1 MNVYVYKEF
10 CDGEAYGEE
19 IIEVYESREDALKKL
34 RERVEEYCECPFE
47 DIPTK
52 FDLDDGDEIR
62 EDYVSMYVGKG
73 VAFWIVEE
81 KTVTPSSLL
90 FPRPVLED

>member
-10 CDGEAYGEE
+10 LDSEAYGEE

-34 RERVEEYCECPFE
+34 RERVEEYCECSFK

-52 FDLDDGDEIR
+52 FDLDDGDEVK
-62 EDYVSMYVGKG
+62 EDYVSMYVGNG

-81 KTVTPSSLL
+81 KTVTPSSLP
-90 FPRPVLED
+90 FPCPVLKD